1 MFKINTIYGDTRD
14 EFRATLI
21 IDYNTE
27 GEYRENRTIKVTDA
41 Y

>member
-1 MFKINTIYGDTRD
+1 MFKINSIYGESRD

-21 IDYNTE
+21 IKYNTE
-27 GEYRENRTIKVTDA
+27 DEYRENRTIKITDA